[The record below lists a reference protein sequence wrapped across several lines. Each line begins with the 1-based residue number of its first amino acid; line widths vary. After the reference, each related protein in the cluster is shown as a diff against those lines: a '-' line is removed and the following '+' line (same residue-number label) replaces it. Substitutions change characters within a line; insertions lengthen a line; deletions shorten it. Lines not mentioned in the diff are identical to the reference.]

1 MEHLGDQRRRG
12 DRADAGEPGQDAGLV
27 AVREGGG
34 FLGERRLQVGV
45 EGAHVPQDEVEA
57 LELARGLGAQVG
69 AQQVI
74 GRDVLLQAEAVEQ
87 RLLPDLPLTHHG
99 PALRTRRT
107 ESGAPHHSNGLSQQ
121 NQREA
126 AVEGTPPGC
135 LLPLVSGHR
144 RSPPGLT
151 LNGIVRPKAARPL
164 SGVAFGKA
172 AIGRRAALC
181 GSPP

>member
-1 MEHLGDQRRRG
+1 M
-12 DRADAGEPGQDAGLV
+12 

-87 RLLPDLPLTHHG
+87 RLLPDPPLTHHG
-99 PALRTRRT
+99 RALRRQ
-107 ESGAPHHSNGLSQQ
+107 ED
-121 NQREA
+121 
-126 AVEGTPPGC
+126 
-135 LLPLVSGHR
+135 
-144 RSPPGLT
+144 
-151 LNGIVRPKAARPL
+151 
-164 SGVAFGKA
+164 
-172 AIGRRAALC
+172 
-181 GSPP
+181 